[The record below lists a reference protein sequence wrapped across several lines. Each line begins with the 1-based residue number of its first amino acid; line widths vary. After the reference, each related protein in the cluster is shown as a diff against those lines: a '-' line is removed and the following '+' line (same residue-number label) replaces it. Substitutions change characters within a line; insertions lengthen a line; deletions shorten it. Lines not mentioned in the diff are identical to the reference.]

1 MSSFYEKIA
10 EKMQTF
16 NKIIGSLSV
25 QHSMVPYRSIDIIE
39 QDETKFWKVI
49 DHITLTNLVTGESFS
64 FNIDIL
70 NIPYRSVNGYKIKGV
85 YRQLVDLYEMS
96 KGWHFEDESKGNDFT
111 KRILKFHPDTSLN
124 ILQNFYSFVVKNGMI
139 MIKKKNSLVP
149 ISVFMR
155 ALTGDSYSTILNK
168 IGVSNKYLLSAFS
181 IPECTRTECV
191 EKCSVLFQ
199 NDENKRN
206 FNTSSDIASVLNFM
220 HKFTASGAI
229 IGNGSDRL
237 VSMVSFRNI
246 KKCFLRKDIILNDVV
261 ISSGTKLTPELLL
274 ELDYSDVDEL
284 VCGLQDSD
292 KVFVFKKY
300 EIYNFRGLHKGATD
314 TIDDFKM
321 AEKEGKTTYTL
332 STGEVLSRLTAPFC
346 NTVDIIYNMLNLY
359 VNYLN
364 GFDANSNIYDM
375 TNQSVIGVEKDI
387 LNSISDR
394 LVFINDKVE
403 ELNSDL
409 NKEEFSS
416 VLLVPKMMKFDLN
429 TLIDKYATVAGKEV
443 HLAAIENSLSILA
456 QTGTIAKDVT
466 HAQQDMVLVQSSQI
480 GRLDPFDVPE
490 NKNIGITHNRTFL
503 SKISEDSQLLAPF
516 VRVRGGVVLPEIVY
530 LSPEEE
536 KDQYIGEYDEDFSKK
551 LTKARYNG
559 VFVMVSPQKLN
570 YIEAS
575 CFQHLSSA
583 HALSPFA
590 ESMAGKR
597 AQMSSANA
605 KQAIAIVGAERP
617 IVNTG
622 AESLVCLTND
632 FTVPYFTANDLLKEY
647 ALSHNINFELLDGIK
662 LIYDGFSNDG
672 IDRVH
677 SFSFFFEGETHKISK
692 KLPLYQKTV
701 QSTVYGFSLNRELG
715 LEFEGNDIV
724 LHSYT
729 FDPKCYKRDDM
740 LKEGYLKFDS
750 SVYDKGLALGINL
763 HIGYMTYG
771 ATTIEDAITLSDRLV
786 TDDGLSS
793 VSVYQEEYEIKPMDI
808 KRESFGFLDISE
820 IPEGFG
826 HDGFPLVGTYLSPG
840 SVVIY
845 KYVRRFTTDGL
856 PDEESMGYTTN
867 IELPPT
873 VGGEVV
879 SVLKKGTS
887 TVVVTIVSLSKIEI
901 GDKMA
906 GRYGNKGVVSRIV
919 PHYLMPFDPETGEPL
934 DIILNPLGIPS
945 RVNVSQVLEVT
956 LAACNKQQGTI
967 TITTPFQHNQ
977 LQKIKEKARQCG
989 IKPIHLMNPLTN
1001 TYTDYAVHVGEIY
1014 MYKLM
1019 HRVSGKMHSIG
1030 ITNEVDAVFKQ
1041 PVGTGKSKAKGQAF
1055 GEMESWCLQSSKSF
1069 TLLEELQTILADDI
1083 ASRRKAQEQIAD
1095 IPRAVNMDA
1104 SEFTNDNHKH
1114 IMVFFKSAGI
1124 KVIQDSYDSSMLS
1137 FEPMN
1142 DYDIQLLNPHH
1153 PVNVRDPISSLR
1165 NPNIFGESFYNSEDK
1180 WSWMPLY
1187 GEIIN
1192 PFWIERGNVL
1202 KMIVI
1207 ATEKNGNYKLSV
1219 IRSVDVERI
1228 LSGMYFL
1235 KEELVKDKKYWVLYQ
1250 TPKEDSLTGM
1260 NALVMLF
1267 KNYDLTVSLDYYYE
1281 LKKKKNNDSKI
1292 SQLIATI
1299 QDIDLKGGLSS
1310 YVISCFPVMPIRYR
1324 PLPMII
1330 SAKQDFDYFY
1340 EAIARCAASYSVSKS
1355 NEDLVK
1361 VYEYIKAFLGL
1372 LSENRKKV
1380 LLSGKTEYADLKTY
1394 FTVKQSSGR
1403 IRGMMAKKRVHR
1415 SGRSV
1420 LIPFSE
1426 KLYSPKYIGV
1436 PYLMAIDLYRDELV
1450 SLLQKKWTD
1459 PFMEN
1464 FSKRKKDEIAY
1475 TILKN
1480 AVIDNEQVVKQYSGL
1495 DSPNQSR
1502 AIRKMIQEFVE
1513 KQILIFGR
1521 QPSLFKFNIR
1531 AFYIKLV
1538 NGKSLQLNPL
1548 VCKGFNADY
1557 DGDTGYVIAPITVKA
1572 CQEAWDTLSVVASLV
1587 DPGNGEIILEPSQ
1600 DILLG
1605 CYYAT
1610 SFKQN
1615 VLKSNDI
1622 SPLYYNDI
1630 ALLENDLDL
1639 GFILPH
1645 TWIVYE
1651 TENRRYISTAGRIV
1665 FNNLIPNGFTDNAY
1679 EDKYNLGIKE
1689 GFYNLKYDYIISG
1702 RVSNELYYTSVKGI
1716 FRQLY
1721 DEYGMS
1727 MSGRERVI
1735 EYYQAICE
1743 FGFKWSE
1750 RSGISFCLDDLR
1762 ESSVV
1767 NNFLIAAQKVSDEI
1781 DRKFSMGLITEKN
1794 RRNAVMS
1801 VYSEIRTKDFQ
1812 KKFMQEFERTNNIFM
1827 MFDSKARGSEDQ
1839 IMQTCG
1845 LLGVLQKTKTD
1856 SLDTPITSNY
1866 SIGLSSFDLFQTSYS
1881 ARLGLLSTIQETS
1894 KPGELTRTLV
1904 YSFSGLYVSEDCCC
1918 NDSSFRIR
1926 YKRMSDFLFLD
1937 GKKITFHDV
1946 LGAKILDSF
1955 VAPYLKHVSD
1965 DMIITE
1971 NVLKELKYSGLP
1983 WFDTD
1988 KGRIYFDV
1996 NFPEYLSKL
2005 LLYRTLNTKK
2015 YDYLLDRKYISNDT
2029 VSQIIEER
2037 PRVLDV
2043 MLLCNCFSEDGICSD
2058 SYGLYYD
2065 SKERAKIG
2073 DFPGVEAAQALG
2085 QPTSQLTISLFHTV
2099 GKVGEAV
2106 DDGVAI
2112 MMSAIQSGKIHVS
2125 KVGLFSPINGYVKIE
2140 NDMLSISSSDGVII
2154 SHPLNDINGEIFV
2167 KNGSYVTVGQRIS
2180 EGNLHPLES
2189 FIFHKIKTQSNE
2201 EYIDFKINS
2210 RKAIINPSKE
2220 LISQIRYELSKFYHD
2235 TYYENSI
2242 HLLGRHFEIPAFL
2255 QTSHGVCLFSRNPEF
2270 IEGRFYSVG
2279 ELVNAQGIDFAI
2291 TIQNAVD
2298 VITRNSGVITAACYQ
2313 NAYAAIGGATLK
2325 GDYFKERGPLSAIL
2339 TGSSIISK
2347 GLYITDLSGGSKTS
2361 VLQKVKNF
2369 SPATYSNKVEVP
2381 IIFNDDIESELN
2393 EEQDYENVDEKIP
2406 LLEDLLLELKKSDVK
2421 SKEPGFMNRF

>member
-1 MSSFYEKIA
+1 MSSFYEKLA
-10 EKMQTF
+10 EKIKSF
-16 NKIIGSLSV
+16 DKVIGSLSV
-25 QHSMVPYRSIDIIE
+25 QHTMIPYRSIDVME

-49 DHITLTNLVTGESFS
+49 DNIVLTDLDTNESFS

-70 NIPYRSVNGYKIKGV
+70 NIPHRSVNGYKIKGV

-96 KGWHFEDESKGNDFT
+96 KGWHFEDESKGNDYT
-111 KRILKFHPDTSLN
+111 KRVLKFHPDTSLN
-124 ILQNFYSFVVKNGMI
+124 ILQNFYSFAVKNGMI
-139 MIKKKNSLVP
+139 VIKKKNSVVP
-149 ISVFMR
+149 ISIFMR
-155 ALTGDSYSTILNK
+155 ALTGDSYRTILNK
-168 IGVSNKYLLSAFS
+168 IGVSNKHLLSSFS
-181 IPECTRTECV
+181 MPEYTRVECINQ
-191 EKCSVLFQ
+191 CSVLFQ
-199 NDENKRN
+199 SSDNKRKN
-206 FNTSSDIASVLNFM
+206 SDQSDIASILNFV

-246 KKCFLRKDIILNDVV
+246 KKCFLRKPIHLNDTTIPV
-261 ISSGTKLTPELLL
+261 GTKLTPELLL
-274 ELDYSDVDEL
+274 ELDYSEVDEI
-284 VCGLQDSD
+284 VCGIPDSD
-292 KVFVFKKY
+292 KVYVFRKF
-300 EIYNFRGLHKGATD
+300 EVYNFRGLHRGATD
-314 TIDDFKM
+314 TVEDFKM
-321 AEKEGKTTYTL
+321 AEKEGKLTYTL
-332 STGEVLSRLTAPFC
+332 SNGEVISRVNPPFC

-364 GFDANSNIYDM
+364 GFEANSNIYDM
-375 TNQSVIGVEKDI
+375 SNQSVIGIEKNI

-394 LVFINDKVE
+394 LTFINDKVE

-409 NKEEFSS
+409 SNAEFLSIS
-416 VLLVPKMMKFDLN
+416 LVLKMVKFDLN

-443 HLAAIENSLSILA
+443 HLSAIENSLSILA

-516 VRVRGGVVLPEIVY
+516 VRVHQGKVISDIVY

-536 KDQYIGEYDEDFSKK
+536 KDQYIGEYDEDFSKSV
-551 LTKARYNG
+551 TKARYNG
-559 VFVMVSPQKLN
+559 VFMMVSPQKLN

-622 AESLVCLTND
+622 AESLVCVTNESA
-632 FTVPYFTANDLLKEY
+632 VPYFTANDLLREY
-647 ALSHNINFELLDGIK
+647 ALAHNINFSLLDGIE
-662 LIYDGFSNDG
+662 LTYDGFSNDG
-672 IDRVH
+672 TDRIH
-677 SFSFFFEGETHKISK
+677 SFSFLFDGNLNKISK
-692 KLPLYQKTV
+692 KLPLYQKTI
-701 QSTVYGFSLNRELG
+701 QGTVYGFSLNKELG
-715 LEFEGNDIV
+715 LEFKKDDIV

-729 FDPKCYKRDDM
+729 FDPRCYNRDDL
-740 LKEGYLKFDS
+740 LKEGHLKFDKS
-750 SVYDKGLALGINL
+750 MYDKGLALGINL
-763 HIGYMTYG
+763 HVGYMTYG
-771 ATTIEDAITLSDRLV
+771 STTIEDAITLSDKLV
-786 TDDGLSS
+786 TNNGLSS

-808 KRESFGFLDISE
+808 KRESFGFLNPLE

-826 HDGFPLVGTYLSPG
+826 HDGFPIVGTYLSPG
-840 SVVIY
+840 SIVIY
-845 KYVRRFTTDGL
+845 KYVQRFTTDGL

-887 TVVVTIVSLSKIEI
+887 TVVITIVSLSEIEI

-906 GRYGNKGVVSRIV
+906 GRYGNKGVVARVV
-919 PHYLMPFDPETGEPL
+919 PHYLMPFDPSTGKPL

-967 TITTPFQHNQ
+967 TIATPFQHNQ
-977 LQKIKEKARQCG
+977 LQKIKEKAQQCG

-1001 TYTDYAVHVGEIY
+1001 TYTNYAVHVGEIY

-1083 ASRRKAQEQIAD
+1083 VSRNKARSQIID
-1095 IPRAVNMDA
+1095 VPRAVDMDA

-1124 KVIQDSYDSSMLS
+1124 KVIQDAYDPSMLS
-1137 FEPMN
+1137 FEPMT
-1142 DYDIQLLNPHH
+1142 DYDIQLLNPTH
-1153 PVNVRDPISSLR
+1153 PINVKDSSSSLR

-1187 GEIIN
+1187 GEIVN
-1192 PFWIERGNVL
+1192 PFWIERGNIL
-1202 KMIVI
+1202 KMIVVAI
-1207 ATEKNGNYKLSV
+1207 ENPNDYKFSV
-1219 IRSVDVERI
+1219 IRPIDVERI
-1228 LSGMYFL
+1228 LASVYSL
-1235 KEELVKDKKYWVLYQ
+1235 EEKVIENKKCWVLHQ
-1250 TPKEDSLTGM
+1250 GHNENSITGM
-1260 NALVMLF
+1260 SALVTLF
-1267 KNYDLTVSLDYYYE
+1267 KNYDLTVSLDYYNK
-1281 LKKKKNNDSKI
+1281 LKDKKNNDSKL
-1292 SQLIATI
+1292 SQIIASI
-1299 QDIDLKGGLSS
+1299 QDVRLKGGLSS

-1324 PLPMII
+1324 PLPII
-1330 SAKQDFDYFY
+1330 ASAKQDFDYFY
-1340 EAIARCAASYSVSKS
+1340 EAIARCVTSYSLSRS

-1372 LSENRKKV
+1372 LSENRKNV
-1380 LLSGKTEYADLKTY
+1380 LLSNNDKYADLKTY

-1436 PYLMAIDLYRDELV
+1436 PYLMTIDLYKDELV
-1450 SLLQKKWTD
+1450 SLLQKTWTE
-1459 PFMEN
+1459 PFIDV
-1464 FSKRKKDEIAY
+1464 STKREKSEIAY
-1475 TILKN
+1475 TLLKN
-1480 AVIDNEQVVKQYSGL
+1480 AVIDNEQVVRKYSR
-1495 DSPNQSR
+1495 SNEPNQSR
-1502 AIRKMIQEFVE
+1502 AIRKMIQGFVE
-1513 KQILIFGR
+1513 KQILLFGR

-1531 AFYIKLV
+1531 AFHVKLV
-1538 NGKSLQLNPL
+1538 KGKALQLNPL

-1572 CQEAWDTLSVVASLV
+1572 CQEAWETLSVVSSLV

-1610 SFKQN
+1610 SLQEN
-1615 VLKSNDI
+1615 ILKPSDI
-1622 SPLYYNDI
+1622 SPIYYDDI
-1630 ALLENDLDL
+1630 ILLKNDLDL
-1639 GFILPH
+1639 GFIHPY
-1645 TWIVYE
+1645 TWVVCEID
-1651 TENRRYISTAGRIV
+1651 NRRYISTAGRIV
-1665 FNNLIPNGFTDNAY
+1665 FNSLVPDGFTDKDY
-1679 EDKYNLGIKE
+1679 EDKYDLGIKS
-1689 GFYNLKYDYIISG
+1689 GFYNLKYDYIVSG
-1702 RVSNELYYTSVKGI
+1702 RVSNELYYTSIKGI

-1721 DEYGMS
+1721 DDYGIS
-1727 MSGRERVI
+1727 VSGRDDVI
-1735 EYYQAICE
+1735 DYYQAICE

-1750 RSGISFCLDDLR
+1750 RSGISFCLDDLH

-1767 NNFLIAAQKVSDEI
+1767 NNFLVAAQKVSDEI
-1781 DRKFSMGLITEKN
+1781 DRKFSMGLITERN

-1801 VYSEIRTKDFQ
+1801 VYSEIRTKGFQ
-1812 KKFMQEFERTNNIFM
+1812 KKFIQEFERTNNIFM

-1866 SIGLSSFDLFQTSYS
+1866 SVGLGSFDLFQTSYS
-1881 ARLGLLSTIQETS
+1881 SRLGLLSTIQETS

-1904 YSFSGLYVSEDCCC
+1904 YSFSGLYVSEDSCCS
-1918 NDSSFRIR
+1918 DSSFRIR
-1926 YKRMSDFLFLD
+1926 YKRISDFLFLD
-1937 GKKITFHDV
+1937 GRKITFQDMI
-1946 LGAKILDSF
+1946 GAKIVDDFML
-1955 VAPYLKHVSD
+1955 PYIKHISE
-1965 DMIITE
+1965 DMVITE
-1971 NVLKELKYSGLP
+1971 TVLEELKYLEIP

-1988 KGRIYFDV
+1988 KGRVYFDV

-2005 LLYRTLNTKK
+2005 LLYRTLASKK
-2015 YDYLLDRKYISNDT
+2015 YGHLLNRKYISNDT
-2029 VSQIIEER
+2029 IMQIVEER
-2037 PRVLDV
+2037 PRTLDV

-2073 DFPGVEAAQALG
+2073 DFPGVESAQALG

-2112 MMSAIQSGKIHVS
+2112 MMSAIQSGKVFVNKI
-2125 KVGLFSPINGYVKIE
+2125 GLFSPINGYVKIE
-2140 NDMLSISSSDGVII
+2140 NGMISISSSDGVVVMH
-2154 SHPLNDINGEIFV
+2154 SLNDIDGDLFV
-2167 KNGSYVTVGQRIS
+2167 RDGSYVMVGQRIS

-2189 FIFHKIKTQSNE
+2189 FIFHMIKTKSNR
-2201 EYIDFKINS
+2201 EYTDFRMNS

-2220 LISQIRYELSKFYHD
+2220 LIGQIRYELAKFYHD
-2235 TYYENSI
+2235 TYYKNSI

-2255 QTSHGVCLFSRNPEF
+2255 QTSHGICLYSENPDY

-2279 ELVNAQGIDFAI
+2279 ELVNAEGIDFAI
-2291 TIQNAVD
+2291 TIQNAID
-2298 VITRNSGVITAACYQ
+2298 VITRNSGVIAAACYQ
-2313 NAYAAIGGATLK
+2313 NAYAVIGGTTLK
-2325 GDYFKERGPLSAIL
+2325 GDYFRERGPLSAIL
-2339 TGSSIISK
+2339 TGSSIVSK
-2347 GLYITDLSGGSKTS
+2347 GLYITDLSAESKSS
-2361 VLQKVKNF
+2361 VLQKIKSF
-2369 SPATYSNKVEVP
+2369 SPTTYVDKVEVP
-2381 IIFNDDIESELN
+2381 IIFDDDMELDTNEQEEENIEVN
-2393 EEQDYENVDEKIP
+2393 IP
-2406 LLEDLLLELKKSDVK
+2406 SLDDLLSELKKSDVDI
-2421 SKEPGFMNRF
+2421 KEPSYMERF

>member
-1 MSSFYEKIA
+1 MSSFYEKLA
-10 EKMQTF
+10 EKIKSF
-16 NKIIGSLSV
+16 DKVVDSLSI
-25 QHSMVPYRSIDIIE
+25 QHNMIPYRSIDVIE
-39 QDETKFWKVI
+39 QEETKFWKVI
-49 DHITLTNLVTGESFS
+49 DSIVLSNLETGESFS
-64 FNIDIL
+64 FNMDIL
-70 NIPYRSVNGYKIKGV
+70 NIPHRSVNGYKIKGV

-96 KGWHFEDESKGNDFT
+96 KGWHFEDESKGNDLS
-111 KRILKFHPDTSLN
+111 KRVLKFNPDTSLN
-124 ILQNFYSFVVKNGMI
+124 ILQNFYSFVVKNDMI
-139 MIKKKNSLVP
+139 AIKKKNSVIP

-168 IGVSNKYLLSAFS
+168 IGVSNRYLLSAFS
-181 IPECTRTECV
+181 TPEYTRAECV
-191 EKCSVLFQ
+191 RQCSSLFQ
-199 NDENKRN
+199 STDNKRKN
-206 FNTSSDIASVLNFM
+206 NSQSNVASILNFM

-246 KKCFLRKDIILNDVV
+246 KKCFLRKAINLNDVTIPV
-261 ISSGTKLTPELLL
+261 GTKLTPELLL
-274 ELDYSDVDEL
+274 ELDYSEVDEI
-284 VCGLQDSD
+284 VCGVQDSD
-292 KVFVFKKY
+292 KVYVFKKY
-300 EIYNFRGLHKGATD
+300 EVYNFRGLHKGATD

-321 AEKEGKTTYTL
+321 AEKEGKLTYTL
-332 STGEVLSRLTAPFC
+332 SNGEIISRLPAPFC

-375 TNQSVIGVEKDI
+375 SNQSVIGIEKDI

-394 LVFINDKVE
+394 LTFINDKVE

-409 NKEEFSS
+409 SDSQFLSIS
-416 VLLVPKMMKFDLN
+416 LVLKMVKFDLN
-429 TLIDKYATVAGKEV
+429 TLIDKYATVSGKEV
-443 HLAAIENSLSILA
+443 HLSAIENSLSVLA

-466 HAQQDMVLVQSSQI
+466 HAQQDMVLVQPSQI

-516 VRVRGGVVLPEIVY
+516 VRVHQGKVIPGIVY

-536 KDQYIGEYDEDFSKK
+536 RDQYIGEYDEDFSKSV
-551 LTKARYNG
+551 TKARYNG
-559 VFVMVSPQKLN
+559 VFMMVSPQKLN

-605 KQAIAIVGAERP
+605 KQVIAIVGAERP
-617 IVNTG
+617 IINTG

-632 FTVPYFTANDLLKEY
+632 FSVPYFTANDLVKEY
-647 ALSHNINFELLDGIK
+647 ALAHDIDFSLLEDVTLTYDSFSTDGT
-662 LIYDGFSNDG
+662 
-672 IDRVH
+672 DRIH
-677 SFSFFFEGETHKISK
+677 SFSFLFDGNLHKISK
-692 KLPLYQKTV
+692 KLPLYQKTI
-701 QSTVYGFSLNRELG
+701 QGTVYGFSLNKELG
-715 LEFEGNDIV
+715 LEFKGNDIV

-729 FDPKCYKRDDM
+729 FDPKCYQRDDL
-740 LKEGYLKFDS
+740 LKEGHLKFDN

-771 ATTIEDAITLSDRLV
+771 STTIEDAITLSDRLV

-808 KRESFGFLDISE
+808 KRESFGFLDDSV

-826 HDGFPLVGTYLSPG
+826 YDGFPIVGTYLSPG

-845 KYVRRFTTDGL
+845 KYIRRFNTDGL

-879 SVLKKGTS
+879 SVIKKGTS

-906 GRYGNKGVVSRIV
+906 GRYGNKGVVARIV
-919 PHYLMPFDPETGEPL
+919 PHYLMPFDPSTGKPL

-956 LAACNKQQGTI
+956 LAACNRKQGTI
-967 TITTPFQHNQ
+967 SVVTPFQHNQ
-977 LQKIKEKARQCG
+977 LQKIKEKAQQCG

-1001 TYTDYAVHVGEIY
+1001 TYTNYAVHVGEIY

-1083 ASRRKAQEQIAD
+1083 SSRNKARSQIID
-1095 IPRAVNMDA
+1095 IPKAVDMDA
-1104 SEFTNDNHKH
+1104 SEFTNDNRKH

-1124 KVIQDSYDSSMLS
+1124 KVVQDAYDPSMLS
-1137 FEPMN
+1137 FEPMT
-1142 DYDIQLLNPHH
+1142 DYDIQLLNPNHS
-1153 PVNVRDPISSLR
+1153 VNVRDSSSSLR

-1187 GEIIN
+1187 GEIVN
-1192 PFWIERGNVL
+1192 PFWIERGNIL
-1202 KMIVI
+1202 KVIVI
-1207 ATEKNGNYKLSV
+1207 ASEKRDGYGFSV
-1219 IRSVDVERI
+1219 IRPIDVERI
-1228 LSGMYFL
+1228 LSGVYFL
-1235 KEELVKDKKYWVLYQ
+1235 EEKVIKGKKSWVLHQ
-1250 TPKEDSLTGM
+1250 GNKEGSITGM
-1260 NALVMLF
+1260 NALVTLF
-1267 KNYDLTVSLDYYYE
+1267 KNYDLTVSLDYYTK
-1281 LKKKKNNDSKI
+1281 LKNKKNNDSKI
-1292 SQLIATI
+1292 SQIIASI
-1299 QDIDLKGGLSS
+1299 QDIRLKGGLSS

-1324 PLPMII
+1324 PLPMIA

-1340 EAIARCAASYSVSKS
+1340 EAIARCVTSYSLSRS

-1372 LSENRKKV
+1372 LSEERKNV
-1380 LLSGKTEYADLKTY
+1380 LLSNNTKYADLKTY

-1420 LIPFSE
+1420 LIPFSN

-1436 PYLMAIDLYRDELV
+1436 PYLMAIDLYKDELV
-1450 SLLQKKWTD
+1450 SLLQKTWTE
-1459 PFMEN
+1459 PFIGNMT
-1464 FSKRKKDEIAY
+1464 KKEKSEIAY

-1480 AVIDNEQVVKQYSGL
+1480 SVIDNEQVVRQYSRSL
-1495 DSPNQSR
+1495 APNQSR
-1502 AIRKMIQEFVE
+1502 TIRKMIQGFVE

-1531 AFYIKLV
+1531 AFYVKLV
-1538 NGKSLQLNPL
+1538 DGKALQLNPL

-1557 DGDTGYVIAPITVKA
+1557 DGDTGYVIAPITQKA

-1610 SFKQN
+1610 SLQDN
-1615 VLKSNDI
+1615 VLNPIDI
-1622 SPLYYNDI
+1622 SPIYYSNI
-1630 ALLENDLDL
+1630 TLLKNDLDL
-1639 GFILPH
+1639 GFIQPY
-1645 TWIVYE
+1645 TWVIYE
-1651 TENRRYISTAGRIV
+1651 VEEKRYISTAGRIV
-1665 FNNLIPNGFTDNAY
+1665 FNSLIPNGFTSETY
-1679 EDKYNLGIKE
+1679 EDKYGLGIKE
-1689 GFYNLKYDYIISG
+1689 GFYNLRYDYIISG
-1702 RVSNELYYTSVKGI
+1702 RVSNELYYTSIKGL
-1716 FRQLY
+1716 FRQIY

-1727 MSGRERVI
+1727 MKGRDNVI

-1750 RSGISFCLDDLR
+1750 RSGISFCLEDLH

-1767 NNFLIAAQKVSDEI
+1767 NNFLVAAQKVSDEI
-1781 DRKFSMGLITEKN
+1781 DRKFSMGLITERN

-1801 VYSEIRTKDFQ
+1801 VYSEIRTKNFQ

-1866 SIGLSSFDLFQTSYS
+1866 SVGLGSFDLFQTSYS

-1904 YSFSGLYVSEDCCC
+1904 YSFSGLYVSEDKCYSDC
-1918 NDSSFRIR
+1918 SFRIR
-1926 YKRMSDFLFLD
+1926 YKRVSDFLFLD
-1937 GKKITFHDV
+1937 GKKITFQDM
-1946 LGAKILDSF
+1946 LGAKVVDDF
-1955 VAPYLKHVSD
+1955 VLPYIKYISD
-1965 DMIITE
+1965 DMVITE
-1971 NVLKELKYSGLP
+1971 NVLDELKYSGLP

-1988 KGRIYFDV
+1988 RGRVYFDV
-1996 NFPEYLSKL
+1996 DFPEYLSKL
-2005 LLYRTLNTKK
+2005 LLYRTLNTRT
-2015 YDYLLDRKYISNDT
+2015 YSYLIDRKYISYDT
-2029 VSQIIEER
+2029 IAQIVEGR
-2037 PRVLDV
+2037 PRTLDV

-2065 SKERAKIG
+2065 SEERAKIG
-2073 DFPGVEAAQALG
+2073 DFPGVESAQALG

-2112 MMSAIQSGKIHVS
+2112 MMSAIQSGKVHVN
-2125 KVGLFSPINGYVKIE
+2125 KIGLFSPIDGYVKIE
-2140 NDMLSISSSDGVII
+2140 HNMLSICSPDGTLV
-2154 SHPLNDINGEIFV
+2154 SHPLNDIEGELFV
-2167 KNGSYVTVGQRIS
+2167 KNGSYVTIGQRIS

-2189 FIFHKIKTQSNE
+2189 FVFHKIKIKPDR
-2201 EYIDFKINS
+2201 EYTDFSINS
-2210 RKAIINPSKE
+2210 RKAVINPSKE
-2220 LISQIRYELSKFYHD
+2220 LITQIRYELAKFYHD

-2255 QTSHGVCLFSRNPEF
+2255 QTSHGVCLYSENPDY

-2279 ELVNAQGIDFAI
+2279 ELVNAQGIDFAL

-2298 VITRNSGVITAACYQ
+2298 VITRNSGVIAAACYQ
-2313 NAYAAIGGATLK
+2313 NAYAVIGATTLK
-2325 GDYFKERGPLSAIL
+2325 GDYFRERGPLSAIL
-2339 TGSSIISK
+2339 TGSSIVSK
-2347 GLYITDLSGGSKTS
+2347 GLYITDLSAESKSS
-2361 VLQKVKNF
+2361 VLQKVKHF
-2369 SPATYSNKVEVP
+2369 SPTSYVKEIEVP
-2381 IIFNDDIESELN
+2381 IVFNDNVKLE
-2393 EEQDYENVDEKIP
+2393 VDEQIDEDTESDIP
-2406 LLEDLLLELKKSDVK
+2406 LLDDLLSELKKSDIEGPDYM
-2421 SKEPGFMNRF
+2421 SRF